1 MDTMEPMSE
10 KELLDLR
17 QSSNWSM
24 RERMDRNQ
32 KEFQLDAYPNFAW
45 DAWRGELVF
54 SRGGVPGV
62 VARIQVV
69 GTLAAKPG
77 IWTWAW
83 AKPEL
88 LAPVRQ
94 AVLQVRAFGEERSIL
109 SLIQAKW
116 SATEA
121 DAWQM
126 TAITRKLVD
135 AKGAFKCPGGE
146 GATFMVF
153 TDVRSVSDRKRVF
166 GAQTCSHVLEED
178 RPILLV
184 SREAD
189 GEVLAVCGQEDDSAE
204 TARSLPLDRLLSL
217 DGSLADLADLPDG
230 WLALRASPDQDWLRS
245 KSE

>member
-1 MDTMEPMSE
+1 MEPMSE
-10 KELLDLR
+10 KELLELR
-17 QSSNWSM
+17 QSSNWHM
-24 RERMDRNQ
+24 RALMERNE
-32 KEFQLDAYPNFAW
+32 KELQIAAYPNFAW

-69 GTLAAKPG
+69 GSLSAKA
-77 IWTWAW
+77 WTWAW

-88 LAPVRQ
+88 LPPVRQ
-94 AVLQVRAFGEERSIL
+94 GVLQVRKFGEERSIL
-109 SLIQAKW
+109 SLIQPKW
-116 SATEA
+116 AATEA

-126 TAITRKLVD
+126 TAVTCKLLD
-135 AKGAFKCPGGE
+135 AKGAFKCPGAE
-146 GATFMVF
+146 AATFMVF
-153 TDVRSVSDRKRVF
+153 TDLRSVSDRKRVF

-184 SREAD
+184 SRELD
-189 GEVLAVCGQEDDSAE
+189 GEVLAVCGQEDDSAA
-204 TARSLPLDRLLSL
+204 TSRSLPLDRLLGL

-230 WLALRASPDQDWLRS
+230 WVALRDSPEQDWVRS

>member
-1 MDTMEPMSE
+1 MEPMSE
-10 KELLDLR
+10 KELLEFR
-17 QSSNWSM
+17 QSSNWHLRSLM
-24 RERMDRNQ
+24 ERNQ
-32 KEFQLDAYPNFAW
+32 KEFQLDAWPAFAW

-69 GTLAAKPG
+69 GSLSTKT
-77 IWTWAW
+77 WTWAW

-94 AVLQVRAFGEERSIL
+94 AVLQVRKFGEERSIL
-109 SLIQAKW
+109 SLIQPRWA
-116 SATEA
+116 ATEA

-126 TAITRKLVD
+126 TAITCKLVD
-135 AKGAFKCPGGE
+135 AKGAFKCPGPE
-146 GATFMVF
+146 AATFMVF
-153 TDVRSVSDRKRVF
+153 SDLRSVSDRKRLF

-184 SREAD
+184 SRETD
-189 GEVLAVCGQEDDSAE
+189 GEVLALCGQEDDSAA
-204 TARSLPLDRLLSL
+204 TARSLPLDRLLGL
-217 DGSLADLADLPDG
+217 DGSLVELADLPDG
-230 WLALRASPDQDWLRS
+230 WVALRESPERDWVRS